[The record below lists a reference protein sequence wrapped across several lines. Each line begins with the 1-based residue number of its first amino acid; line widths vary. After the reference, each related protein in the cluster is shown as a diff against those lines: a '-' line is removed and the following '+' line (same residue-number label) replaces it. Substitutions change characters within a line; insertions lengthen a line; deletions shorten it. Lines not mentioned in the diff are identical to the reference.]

1 MLKFFVYNDI
11 LYLNM
16 YKNIVQNIVH
26 MYKNIYNTL
35 VIDGILDFPRYEI
48 ILSDHRRLYSV
59 R

>member
-1 MLKFFVYNDI
+1 
-11 LYLNM
+11 M
-16 YKNIVQNIVH
+16 YKNV
-26 MYKNIYNTL
+26 YNTL